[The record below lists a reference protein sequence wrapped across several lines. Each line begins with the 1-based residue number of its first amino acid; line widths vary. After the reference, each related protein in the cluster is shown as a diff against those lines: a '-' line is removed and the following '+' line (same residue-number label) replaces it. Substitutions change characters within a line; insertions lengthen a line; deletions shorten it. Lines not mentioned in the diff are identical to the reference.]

1 MPLSPAFGLVG
12 TRHYVALLV
21 SVVATLACMALP
33 PPYDTTASIGFSL
46 VIVLQIRLLAWEG
59 SSARRSLLFRLLG
72 WLALGSL
79 WLWLLTPSQLRS
91 SGVPLLVMLTLF
103 EVQAYPRL
111 VSRLS
116 REKRVTTDVLTGALS
131 GYILLGLTSA
141 LVMALLESILPGS
154 FSGLSPES
162 TEGGGSA
169 LVTGRSI
176 EEVRFINIAYFAF
189 VTLTT
194 LGYGDILPATPLA
207 KLSTVLISVIGPVYL
222 AVIMG
227 VLIGR
232 YIQEGA
238 GESETQELIGQQG
251 ERQDSKKSRS

>member
-1 MPLSPAFGLVG
+1 MALAPAFGFFG

-21 SVVATLACMALP
+21 CVVATLACMALP

-72 WLALGSL
+72 WLSLGSL
-79 WLWLLTPSQLRS
+79 WLWLLTPTQLRT
-91 SGVPLLVMLTLF
+91 SGVPLLVMLSLF

-111 VSRLS
+111 VNRLS
-116 REKRVTTDVLTGALS
+116 REKRVTGDVVTGALS

-162 TEGGGSA
+162 TGSGGPA
-169 LVTGRSI
+169 LVSVRSI
-176 EEVRFINIAYFAF
+176 EQVRFINIAYFSF

-232 YIQEGA
+232 YIQEGRGDSSTA
-238 GESETQELIGQQG
+238 ESNGQQG
-251 ERQDSKKSRS
+251 ETQDSNES